1 MNPLT
6 EFQSPRAR
14 QRAMFLA
21 LMIVLGT
28 QCRRD
33 EVVHARV
40 AKGRGAMPSMGQA
53 PGMDM
58 PPKGREAPPSS
69 GQAPPGQAPPGQAP
83 PGNDIPLPP
92 QPAQGEKLAWS
103 LPKGWT
109 ETKGEGM
116 RYATLQP
123 AVKGKS
129 EVSIIML
136 PGAVGGELA
145 NVNRWRGQIGLP
157 PVDESAL
164 PGLRTNVTSKAGR
177 VSLYDFISEDQAKT
191 RMVVGMLATEASSWF
206 LKLQGD
212 TDAVSAARAGFAT
225 FLGTLRLE

>member
-1 MNPLT
+1 MNRVT
-6 EFQSPRAR
+6 KIQSPRAR
-14 QRAMFLA
+14 PHAMLMA
-21 LMIVLGT
+21 LMMIVVGP

-53 PGMDM
+53 TGMDM

-69 GQAPPGQAPPGQAP
+69 GQAPPG
-83 PGNDIPLPP
+83 DDVPLPP
-92 QPAQGEKLAWS
+92 QPGQGEKLAWA

-225 FLGTLRLE
+225 FLGTLHLE